1 MTRDVKRFGS
11 RLSQKLVAAL
21 RREDGSATVEF
32 VIALPVL
39 MTVFMA
45 SFESGFM
52 MTRSVMVERSV
63 DMTMREL
70 RLGHFVNP
78 TFGQLKAD
86 ICSRTLVI
94 PDCFN
99 VIKINMQPVS
109 TTTWGLPTTPPAC
122 VDRSEPIRPDLT
134 PNPGAENE
142 LMLVQVCVTA
152 DAMFPTTGIGLALP
166 KDPNGGY
173 FITATSAYVN
183 EPSS

>member
-1 MTRDVKRFGS
+1 MTRFAKCLASVWS
-11 RLSQKLVAAL
+11 RLRS
-21 RREDGSATVEF
+21 EDGSSTIEF

-52 MTRSVMVERSV
+52 MTRTVMVERSL

-78 TFGQLKAD
+78 TFAQLKAD
-86 ICSRTLVI
+86 VCSRTMVI
-94 PDCFN
+94 PDCNN
-99 VIKINMQPVS
+99 VIKINMQPIS
-109 TTTWGLPTTPPAC
+109 TTAWDLPAAQPAC
-122 VDRSEPIRPDLT
+122 VDRSQPIRPDLT
-134 PNPGAENE
+134 PNPGGENE

-152 DAMFPTTGIGLALP
+152 DAMFPSTGIGLALP

-173 FITATSAYVN
+173 FITSTSAYVN